1 MGYGLFFNI
10 VGSLGKKHTPGT
22 ASALALT
29 RLSLFCFWF
38 APGSG
43 NTVAIDLIVQHVHS
57 QLEEVR
63 AAWSPGCQWWGRPC
77 LCSGGIAGSSALG
90 AKVGMARLPSVLQA
104 CEPRGCPHEA
114 LPAVLPPFQRR
125 RLPRPCALV
134 SARLL
139 CKLPSLPARASPLGT
154 NQPSSSDLSD
164 VPSLPAA
171 LLGLASP
178 QTLQYFSSLALA
190 SPLHPLAGTAAQ
202 SFQSRARFSASVL
215 GAAHGFQNPKSCHVL
230 PPA

>member
-1 MGYGLFFNI
+1 M
-10 VGSLGKKHTPGT
+10 
-22 ASALALT
+22 
-29 RLSLFCFWF
+29 
-38 APGSG
+38 
-43 NTVAIDLIVQHVHS
+43 AIDLIVQHVHS

-77 LCSGGIAGSSALG
+77 PCSGGIAASSALG
-90 AKVGMARLPSVLQA
+90 AEVGMAWLPSVLQA

-114 LPAVLPPFQRR
+114 LPATLPPFQRR

-139 CKLPSLPARASPLGT
+139 CELPSLPARASPLGT

-178 QTLQYFSSLALA
+178 QTRNTSALWLWLLLFTPLRALLHSLSSQEPTFPLLCWVQPMGFKTQSLVMFYPQPEPRSRHMLHHFPLPHHWLLQVVFCVSWA
-190 SPLHPLAGTAAQ
+190 SPHQ
-202 SFQSRARFSASVL
+202 
-215 GAAHGFQNPKSCHVL
+215 
-230 PPA
+230 